1 MQEKEWQPRLYVL
14 DKDAWQQQVDVE
26 RLLCDVPAG
35 VQEFENALVLPLRNF
50 DLPEY
55 PHAHYYE
62 GGFLDKDNNI
72 VAGAA
77 RKHTCFS

>member
-14 DKDAWQQQVDVE
+14 DKDAWQQQVDME
-26 RLLCDVPAG
+26 RLLCNEPAG

-62 GGFLDKDNNI
+62 GGFSTRIITLLQAPPEN
-72 VAGAA
+72 
-77 RKHTCFS
+77 TLML